1 MSDDLHE
8 PLGRLKTYA
17 QQLSLATSVY
27 DRGPA
32 TEDSILTRERLIVKF
47 SDGRCVK
54 IKNDI
59 DEPEEGLRVKIL
71 TPSIYREK
79 TCGGET
85 SRIEDASLPKAADL
99 IDEVHEKVGFF
110 VDLTEE
116 ELNIAA
122 DLRQEDDMDIREIE
136 KALMFNR
143 IHEDEGVSHE
153 EFLFAS
159 MVLNYRRAENAM
171 VEEKPV
177 YSGQANSIRRHL
189 NK

>member
-17 QQLSLATSVY
+17 QQLSMATSVF
-27 DRGPA
+27 DGGSA
-32 TEDSILTRERLIVKF
+32 TKGSIFTRERLIVKF

-54 IKNDI
+54 IENDI
-59 DEPEEGLRVKIL
+59 DEPEEGLRVKSF
-71 TPSIYREK
+71 TPAIYREK
-79 TCGGET
+79 GREEV
-85 SRIEDASLPKAADL
+85 SEIKDAPPPEAADL

-136 KALMFNR
+136 KTLMFNR
-143 IHEDEGVSHE
+143 IREDEGVSHE

-159 MVLNYRRAENAM
+159 MVLNYRKAENAM

-177 YSGQANSIRRHL
+177 YLRQANSIRRHL